1 MNREW
6 SKYNNK
12 LVKRGEFYL
21 SFDFIQHWEK
31 ELKKMNDRKRGSPY
45 EFPHSFIEFSSFT
58 EIVFNLPFR
67 QLQGV
72 CNKLS
77 LYVQGLRSA
86 DYTTLWRRV
95 RAIDYTISQQA
106 ESENED
112 KNEDKN
118 ETDIIVAIDS
128 TGMKVSNRE
137 EWMREKWKK
146 RRGWIK
152 VHIAV
157 DAHTKELLALEIT
170 DERVGDSTEFENLI
184 SHTEHTVNGRKIKE
198 VLADGA
204 HDAKDNFNFLKRKD
218 IQSGIRIRKN
228 ASTRSRGSP
237 YRARCMR
244 ELKKIGYEQWKE
256 KYQYGMRWA
265 SEGYF
270 SAIKCIFGEDT
281 RGTSKEGMV
290 QEMKMKFLFYN
301 ILAQME

>member
-1 MNREW
+1 MDREW
-6 SKYNNK
+6 SEYNRK

-31 ELKKMNDRKRGSPY
+31 ELTYMNDRKRGSPY
-45 EFPHSFIEFSSFT
+45 EFPRSFIEFSSFVK
-58 EIVFNLPFR
+58 IVFNLPFR

-72 CNKLS
+72 CNRLS
-77 LYVQGLRSA
+77 FYVPGLRSA

-95 RAIDYTISQQA
+95 RAIEYTIPQQPGK
-106 ESENED
+106 ED
-112 KNEDKN
+112 KNED
-118 ETDIIVAIDS
+118 DIIVAIDS
-128 TGMKVSNRE
+128 TGMKVSNRG

-157 DAHTKELLALEIT
+157 DVHTKELLGIEIT
-170 DERVGDSTEFENLI
+170 DERVGDSTEFENLV
-184 SHTEHTVNGRKIKE
+184 SQAEHTLNGRKIKR

-204 HDAKDNFNFLKRKD
+204 HDTKDNFKFLNRKD

-237 YRARCMR
+237 YRARCVR
-244 ELKKIGYEQWKE
+244 ELKKIGYETWKE

-270 SAIKCIFGEDT
+270 SAVKRLFKEDT
-281 RGTSKEGMV
+281 RATSKEGMV
-290 QEMKMKFLFYN
+290 QEVMMKFLFYN
-301 ILAQME
+301 TLAQVE